1 MEEHW
6 EEDTNLQQADM
17 QPGEEREEGGRWGF
31 WWKVLLTV
39 TLVLS
44 SLISLYGEE
53 MVDLA
58 ADHLVVRHDLEYCDI
73 IFVPSGMMV
82 TRLPFG
88 VDLLKKGYGDR
99 IVLTRESAPE
109 YMKASR
115 RRYGFMDSE
124 AAARRIL
131 EVENVDPGMVR
142 ILPESNSSFTD
153 CRLLLEYWRA
163 EPFES
168 VMIVTDPYHAR
179 RFDFIMRKV
188 FEGAPVKIV
197 SYPTFPGLQLKEIY
211 LEKNDYYV
219 GVLTEYV
226 KNLAYWWKYR

>member
-1 MEEHW
+1 MDERR
-6 EEDTNLQQADM
+6 EEDANLHQAEPH
-17 QPGEEREEGGRWGF
+17 PGEDGGEGVRWGF

-39 TLVLS
+39 TLVVS

-53 MVDLA
+53 MVDMA
-58 ADHLVVRHDLEYCDI
+58 ADHLVVRHDLEHCDI
-73 IFVPSGMMV
+73 IFVPSGMML

-99 IVLTRESAPE
+99 IVLTGESSPE
-109 YMKASR
+109 YVKAGR

-124 AAARRIL
+124 ARARRIL
-131 EVENVDPGMVR
+131 EVESVVPGMVR

-153 CRLLLEYWRA
+153 CRLLFEYWRV

-168 VMIVTDPYHAR
+168 VMVVTDPYHAR

-188 FEGAPVKIV
+188 FEGTPVKIV
-197 SYPTFPGLQLKEIY
+197 SYPTFPGIRLKEFY
-211 LEKNDYYV
+211 LEKNDYYL
-219 GVLTEYV
+219 GVLNEYV
-226 KNLAYWWKYR
+226 KSLAYWWEYR

>member
-6 EEDTNLQQADM
+6 EEQSETQQM
-17 QPGEEREEGGRWGF
+17 ELPSGEVREESMRWGF
-31 WWKVLLTV
+31 WWKVLLTIA
-39 TLVLS
+39 LVIS
-44 SLISLYGEE
+44 SLVSLYGEE

-58 ADHLVVRHDLEYCDI
+58 ADHLVVRHDLERCDV
-73 IFVPSGMMV
+73 IFVPCGMMA

-88 VDLLKKGYGDR
+88 IELLKKGYGDR

-115 RRYGFMDSE
+115 RRYGLMDSE
-124 AAARRIL
+124 AMARKIL
-131 EVENVDPGMVR
+131 EVENVDPSMVR
-142 ILPESNSSFTD
+142 ILPESSSSLTD
-153 CRLLLEYWRA
+153 SRLLLEYWKV

-168 VMIVTDPYHAR
+168 VLIVTDPYHAR

-188 FEGAPVKIV
+188 FQRTPVKIV
-197 SYPTFPGLQLKEIY
+197 SYPTFPGLRLKEIY
-211 LEKNDYYV
+211 LEKNDYYA
-219 GVLTEYV
+219 GVLNEYV